1 MKGRTRLCSNFLRM
15 WKHILKLGFLSA
27 LFQTNIENPLKKKK
41 QQIIIEEAEKAQS
54 RELRKKQREGTE

>member
-1 MKGRTRLCSNFLRM
+1 M

-27 LFQTNIENPLKKKK
+27 LFQTNIENPLKKEK

-54 RELRKKQREGTE
+54 RELRKKQREGTA